1 MKRTIIIIYLVLIS
15 ICGISAAARLSLGPM
30 QGSFGVNLASEY
42 YKADSGYTGPDSL
55 PPDWRGDQHGV
66 HSVDDLS
73 PGQYSN
79 DTIVAGGS
87 IDSSIR
93 GGSGTNETNL
103 TGTVSVTCPTGFNF
117 VSLSNSGFQRPFGL
131 LFIVS
136 WGSNHGDESNSR
148 KRVYRID
155 GNSNNEFTLESHEYP
170 AVWFDVILLLPGEL
184 TDDKKGVLVDNKIYP
199 LVDGEYVANVTIT
212 LKSDNASPRQAA
224 ISIPFSGFFDS
235 DALEIAKL
243 EDAMNISVQ
252 TTAAASNLDIKNL
265 SATGNTVKVADIEMY
280 YYKDSEPTSGSPKM
294 FLSASNDPFS
304 PDTDGGFALLHTSV
318 GYDTPHT
325 SYNSIGYEVSTES
338 YEKPSEDG
346 GFIFDM
352 IENGI
357 DTADKPNKLVFK
369 GDEYV
374 EGENL
379 VHTNMSADFIYPRLY
394 NTEAYPVA
402 DSGQSFN
409 YYYFY
414 WKNPVYVKIDPIIA
428 GTYMYPG
435 IYEDTI
441 YFHVIYE

>member
-1 MKRTIIIIYLVLIS
+1 MKKISALILYVLI
-15 ICGISAAARLSLGPM
+15 ISSAFASALYLAPM
-30 QGSFGVNLASEY
+30 SGSFGVNLASEKY
-42 YKADSGYTGPDSL
+42 HLCTATTVDQIQNTSHVGTTLGNISGPNQYCDESMIAGGALTDARNKTIRISLSCPSGFSFVSQSNPAFVRPFAIVLIIKQANSRGDSGSTEIISREYIDARTS
-55 PPDWRGDQHGV
+55 R
-66 HSVDDLS
+66 
-73 PGQYSN
+73 
-79 DTIVAGGS
+79 TIEVKP
-87 IDSSIR
+87 
-93 GGSGTNETNL
+93 TNN
-103 TGTVSVTCPTGFNF
+103 
-117 VSLSNSGFQRPFGL
+117 
-131 LFIVS
+131 
-136 WGSNHGDESNSR
+136 
-148 KRVYRID
+148 
-155 GNSNNEFTLESHEYP
+155 
-170 AVWFDVILLLPGEL
+170 AVWFDAVLVLPGSL
-184 TDDKKGVLVDNKIYP
+184 SGDGNSIDIDRKLYP
-199 LVDGEYVANVTIT
+199 LVDANDYIANVTISISCEDANPSE
-212 LKSDNASPRQAA
+212 LA
-224 ISIPFSGFFDS
+224 ISVPFSGYFDS
-235 DALEIAKL
+235 DNRDGDKR
-243 EDAMNISVQ
+243 DQAMNISIH
-252 TTAAASNLDIKNL
+252 TTGAASNLDIASL
-265 SATGNTVKVADIEMY
+265 AASQLPVQVAEIETYYFLGGNIASLNAAMF
-280 YYKDSEPTSGSPKM
+280 PRM
-294 FLSASNDPFS
+294 FLSASNNPYTS
-304 PDTDGGFALLHTSV
+304 ERDGFELLHTSV
-318 GYDTPHT
+318 GYDTLHS

-435 IYEDTI
+435 VYEDTI

>member
-66 HSVDDLS
+66 NSVDDLS

-136 WGSNHGDESNSR
+136 WGSNHGDELSSR
-148 KRVYRID
+148 KKVYRID

-325 SYNSIGYEVSTES
+325 SYNSIGYSVSTQS
-338 YEKPSEDG
+338 YSATEAGDLLDANFVDSPPSEPVMYYGEEWTDAG
-346 GFIFDM
+346 A
-352 IENGI
+352 
-357 DTADKPNKLVFK
+357 TVLHSK
-369 GDEYV
+369 GSS
-374 EGENL
+374 G
-379 VHTNMSADFIYPRLY
+379 FIYPRLY
-394 NTEAYPVA
+394 TTQTFLSDP
-402 DSGQSFN
+402 SFKR
-409 YYYFY
+409 YYYY
-414 WKNPVYVKIDPIIA
+414 WKSGIYVKLDPMA
-428 GTYMYPG
+428 SDVMYEG
-435 IYEDTI
+435 IYRDTI
-441 YFHVIYE
+441 YFHVIYDDGVV